1 MNTSL
6 ADDDSAMNAAPMDD
20 NLPVPLQL
28 QVDELCLRFEAELQ
42 AEQRPQ
48 IEQFIDGIDA
58 SLRSKLLKEL
68 LLIEFEFQDQS
79 GEHIE
84 LVGFLKRLPADDAL
98 VQSAYAEHV
107 KRSASRVQE
116 TEARAGNSDLPPQAA
131 KTDSA
136 GSGSGLSDSSHHG
149 RFLPGTKVADR
160 YRIVSLL
167 GKGGMG
173 EVYRADDLKL
183 GQTVALKFLPNQLA
197 QDEKRLEYFHEEVR
211 LTRQISHPN
220 VCRVYDI
227 GEVDGHYF
235 LSMEYID
242 GEDLKALLRRIG
254 RVPTD
259 KGVQIAQQ
267 LCAGLAAAHEKGV
280 LHRDLKPANIMID
293 GRGQVRIT
301 DFGLAKLA
309 SQGQRGEVVG
319 TPAYMAPEQLLRGET
334 TTRSD
339 LYSLGLILY
348 EMFTGKAVNKS
359 GSIQELLQQQEDS
372 SPSKPSRIV
381 EDLEPIVERV
391 ILRCLKREAHERP
404 ASALAVAAALPG
416 GDVLAAALAAGE
428 TPSPEMLVAAGD
440 NRLMNTK
447 MALCLFLVILAAIAV
462 AGLRSQFGF
471 EYRNVINLP
480 LEPAVLEHRCRD
492 YLQQLGYEKTFRDSV
507 SGFVPVRARSKDAS
521 SDSDQAVPSSTI
533 RFWYRASQDVI
544 RPVHR
549 HIQIVPAHEWDPP
562 RTTGEQAGMRL
573 DREGRLTDFWAVH
586 RNDASGENVGE
597 SVDESAWQTLL
608 SLMADGA
615 ALHEAAV
622 SGGAPFVPVNE
633 RKSWAGSLPD
643 GSPIRVD
650 AGGYQGKLVWAQA
663 TALPAN
669 QVWVDPF
676 QEYQEYQ
683 DGSGAGGILT
693 SGIFYFVLVLA
704 GTFAWRNVR
713 QGRINH
719 TGVTRIALLAIVV
732 HQLWW
737 LVGISRVPDVWEG
750 LSAEL
755 FLTLGTSLVHGA
767 LVAIVFLALE
777 PYVRRW
783 WPDSI
788 VGWTRLLSK
797 GFNDPI
803 VARDVLV
810 GLAGGAILLTA
821 RSLGGDTSDPFLR
834 VPPLDIREQLAG
846 ALLSLYMGC
855 MLSFVLVLL
864 VVVSKVTTGRRWPGV
879 ITIVGL
885 SCAPMAFGEQPP
897 APIIM
902 FSIMFAGAIML
913 ELLRWGAL
921 PVAVTFTAL
930 NFPQMVG
937 EQLSHWTNRPFLFG
951 LVVVVLLA
959 AFSFY
964 RSLAGRP
971 VFGPPSDTSNPGA
984 IQIS

>member
-28 QVDELCLRFEAELQ
+28 KVDELCLRFESELHSG
-42 AEQRPQ
+42 QRPT
-48 IEQFIDGIDA
+48 IEHFINNVDS

-84 LVGFLKRLPADDAL
+84 LVGFLKRFPADDAV
-98 VQSAYAEHV
+98 VQSSYAEHV

-116 TEARAGNSDLPPQAA
+116 TEAHAGDSNLPLQAA
-131 KTDSA
+131 KTESA

-183 GQTVALKFLPNQLA
+183 GQTVALKFLPSQLA

-242 GEDLKALLRRIG
+242 GEDLKILLRRIG
-254 RVPTD
+254 RLPTD

-309 SQGQRGEVVG
+309 IEGQRGEVAG
-319 TPAYMAPEQLLRGET
+319 TPAYMAPEQLLRGQT

-359 GSIQELLQQQEDS
+359 GSIQELLQKQEDS
-372 SPSKPSRIV
+372 SPSRIV

-447 MALCLFLVILAAIAV
+447 MALCLFLVTLAAMAV
-462 AGLRSQFGF
+462 TGLRSQFDI
-471 EYRNVINLP
+471 ERRDVINLP

-507 SGFVPVRARSKDAS
+507 SGFVWAGRSIGAS
-521 SDSDQAVPSSTI
+521 SDSDHSIPSSTI

-544 RPVHR
+544 RPVYSA
-549 HIQIVPAHEWDPP
+549 IMIVPATEWNPP
-562 RTTGEQAGMRL
+562 RTIGEQAGMRL
-573 DREGRLTDFWAVH
+573 DPDGRLTDFWAVH

-597 SVDESAWQTLL
+597 RVDESAWQTLL
-608 SLMADGA
+608 SLLAVDA
-615 ALHEAAV
+615 SLHEAAV
-622 SGGAPFVPVNE
+622 SSVAPFVPVNE
-633 RKSWAGSLPD
+633 RKSWTGSLPD
-643 GSPIRVD
+643 GSPIRVE
-650 AGGYQGKLVWAQA
+650 AGGYHGKIVWAQA
-663 TALPAN
+663 TALPEK
-669 QVWVDPF
+669 QVRGDPV
-676 QEYQEYQ
+676 QQSQ
-683 DGSGAGGILT
+683 TRPPPPPPPTAVLNC
-693 SGIFYFVLVLA
+693 IFYFVLVLA
-704 GTFAWRNVR
+704 GAFAWRNVR

-737 LVGISRVPDVWEG
+737 LLGISRVPDVWEG
-750 LSAEL
+750 LNAEL

-767 LVAIVFLALE
+767 LVAIVYLALE
-777 PYVRRW
+777 PFVRRW
-783 WPDSI
+783 WPEAI

-810 GLAGGAILLTA
+810 GLAGGAILLA
-821 RSLGGDTSDPFLR
+821 AGSLFADTSDSLR
-834 VPPLDIREQLAG
+834 GVTRGDIREQLGG
-846 ALLSLYMGC
+846 AFLGLYIGCILSL
-855 MLSFVLVLL
+855 VLVLL
-864 VVVSKVTTGRRWPGV
+864 VVASRVSTGRRWPGV
-879 ITIVGL
+879 IAIVGL
-885 SCAPMAFGEQPP
+885 FCAPMAIAQQP

-902 FSIMFAGAIML
+902 FIIMFIAGLLIL
-913 ELLRWGAL
+913 ELLLWGAL
-921 PVAVTFTAL
+921 PVAVTLMARS
-930 NFPQMVG
+930 FPAMVG
-937 EQLSHWTNRPFLFG
+937 DQVNHWTNGPFLCG
-951 LVVVVLLA
+951 LVIVVVLA
-959 AFSFY
+959 ALSFY

-971 VFGPPSDTSNPGA
+971 VFGPPSDTSTLDAP
-984 IQIS
+984 QIS